1 MRAQRSPNRHGHTR
15 WSASQRLTRASERDV
30 FVGDDGLAAG
40 KDLFSGL
47 IDQELGRSQAADGGL
62 ARGSVASVLVQE
74 GKQWDPQSAARLHL
88 PDLVPVGL
96 LLRGPPFREGSVLC
110 RQGHARLLDLVGP
123 GDLGQVSAPLR
134 LFVGD
139 LRLVPLQRARDLR
152 CLAVEGVVP
161 VLVRVLYAVAGPG
174 AATVRL
180 PALGRDGGDGDDPGG
195 HGASLVCSSPYTTG
209 IGRKRLRRTRF
220 LLVSVVRACTSSG
233 ARASR

>member
-1 MRAQRSPNRHGHTR
+1 MGPTERSASSSPRSCPSRSPSSRAALPG
-15 WSASQRLTRASERDV
+15 RL
-30 FVGDDGLAAG
+30 
-40 KDLFSGL
+40 
-47 IDQELGRSQAADGGL
+47 RSLPPGSCAL
-62 ARGSVASVLVQE
+62 ARS
-74 GKQWDPQSAARLHL
+74 R
-88 PDLVPVGL
+88 
-96 LLRGPPFREGSVLC
+96 R
-110 RQGHARLLDLVGP
+110 P

-180 PALGRDGGDGDDPGG
+180 PALGRDGGDGDDPVG
-195 HGASLVCSSPYTTG
+195 HGASLVCSSPCTTG
-209 IGRKRLRRTRF
+209 IGRKRLRRTRL
-220 LLVSVVRACTSSG
+220 LLVSVIRAFTSSG